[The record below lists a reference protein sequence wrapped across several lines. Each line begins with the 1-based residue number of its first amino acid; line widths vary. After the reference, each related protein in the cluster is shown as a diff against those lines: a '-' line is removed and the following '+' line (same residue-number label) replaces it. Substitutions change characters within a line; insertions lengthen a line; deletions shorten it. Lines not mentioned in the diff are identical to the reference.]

1 MANIISSR
9 TKEDNKKNKSIKKAE
24 RELGTDGLKDL
35 DDEFNMNLYGEFV
48 PTFNSWVLMDDQR
61 ERIKEITEDNE
72 NLWKNNK

>member
-61 ERIKEITEDNE
+61 ERIKEITEDSE